1 MSESWDEQ
9 AEGWDSNS
17 DVVLYSRKAYN
28 TLCEILDLEGIDI
41 LDFGCGTGLL
51 TELLSPTANRIL
63 GLDSSEKMISILENK
78 HLSNVDTLTAELTE
92 DTIKSNVALQSKF
105 DLIVA
110 SSVCAFLPNYQSTLR
125 LLKTLLKPN
134 GIFVQ
139 WDWLKT
145 DGDSDF
151 GLTEEMVESA
161 FVQAGLESLSITKAF
176 SLESQ
181 EGTMQVLMCVAKQA

>member
-1 MSESWDEQ
+1 MSESWDEY
-9 AEGWDSNS
+9 AEGWDSNA
-17 DVVLYSRKAYN
+17 DVILYSRKAYDS
-28 TLCEILDLEGIDI
+28 LCEILDLEGIDI

-51 TELLSPTANRIL
+51 TELLSPTPNRIL
-63 GLDSSEKMISILENK
+63 GLDSSEKMISVLENK
-78 HLSNVDTLTAELTE
+78 HLSNVDTLITELTE
-92 DTIKSNVALQSKF
+92 DTIKSNVALQSEF

-110 SSVCAFLPNYQSTLR
+110 SSVCAFLPNYESTLR

-151 GLTEEMVESA
+151 GFTEEMVETA
-161 FVQAGLESLSITKAF
+161 FVQVGLESLSITKAF
-176 SLESQ
+176 SLESK
-181 EGTMQVLMCVAKQA
+181 EGVMQVLMGVAKNA

>member
-1 MSESWDEQ
+1 MSESWDEY

-17 DVVLYSRKAYN
+17 DVVLYSRKAYD
-28 TLCEILDLEGIDI
+28 TLCEILNLEGIDI

-63 GLDSSEKMISILENK
+63 GLDSSEKMISVLENK

-110 SSVCAFLPNYQSTLR
+110 SSVCAFLPNYESTLR
-125 LLKTLLKPN
+125 LLKTLLRPD

-151 GLTEEMVESA
+151 GFTEETVESA

-176 SLESQ
+176 SLESK
-181 EGTMQVLMCVAKQA
+181 EGAMQVLMCVAKQA

>member
-63 GLDSSEKMISILENK
+63 GLDSSEKMISVLENK
-78 HLSNVDTLTAELTE
+78 HLGNVDTLTAELTE

-105 DLIVA
+105 DLVVA

-125 LLKTLLKPN
+125 LLKTLMKPN

-145 DGDSDF
+145 DGDSGF
-151 GLTEEMVESA
+151 GFTEEMVESA
-161 FVQAGLESLSITKAF
+161 FVQAGLEPLSTTKAI
-176 SLESQ
+176 SLESK
-181 EGTMQVLMCVAKQA
+181 EGTMQVLMGVAKNA